1 MNDKYICFLSPPFY
15 SHFMP
20 LLTLAKKFH
29 QYGAKVIFGCS
40 IEFKENVEEAS
51 LEYYEINLSKNKN
64 TKSAEDTLQPISE
77 KKRLE
82 EFFEA
87 TKKGP
92 VQTLITQSKHRKDDM
107 LYNPNQIAEDIKKL
121 DDDKDIGLWIHDVL
135 SYNVT
140 IALYSLRL
148 PFITF
153 CPPHPGT
160 IPKEGEFYGVP
171 KKWPS
176 VFNVDSKEQENLEI
190 VSMDT
195 TIKFTNIFN
204 QFLERNKFN
213 LDKIDNAFRLTSDK
227 AIIYNYLDFENRNES
242 SNIYIGHCF
251 EEEALDEQWADIVKD
266 KYQLKIL
273 ITLGTF
279 LSTRTDVLQKLIITC
294 KDYYPEALCIVAAGM
309 GLNKLKKFESKN
321 IIMAEFIPQKALIPF
336 MDIVI
341 HHGGCNTFTE
351 SLFYE
356 KPMIILPFSSDQ
368 FNIAYDAEKNNIA
381 SVLDPNN
388 LEKALVMKTIDHCL
402 KNKSEDLKKWSN
414 YSKERGP
421 DYAAKKILEKF
432 FPLSQNM

>member
-1 MNDKYICFLSPPFY
+1 MNYKHICFLSPPFY

-20 LLTLAKKFH
+20 FLNLAKNFH
-29 QYGAKVIFGCS
+29 KYGAKVKLGCS
-40 IEFKENVEEAS
+40 IEFKEKVEEAG

-64 TKSAEDTLQPISE
+64 TKSAEDTVQPISE

-107 LYNPNQIAEDIKKL
+107 LYNPNQIAKDIKEL
-121 DDDKDIGLWIHDVL
+121 DDDNDIDLWIHDIL

-140 IALYSLRL
+140 LALYSLRL

-153 CPPHPGT
+153 CPTHPRT
-160 IPKEGEFYGVP
+160 IPKEGELYGVP

-176 VFNVDSKEQENLEI
+176 IFNIDLKEQENLEI
-190 VSMDT
+190 VSIAT

-204 QFLERNKFN
+204 QFLEGNKFN

-227 AIIYNYLDFENRNES
+227 AIIYNYLDFEDSNES

-251 EEEALDEQWADIVKD
+251 EEEALDDKWANIVKD

-279 LSTRTDVLQKLIITC
+279 LTSRTDVIQKLIFTC
-294 KDYYPEALCIVAAGM
+294 KDYYPEALCIVAAGIS
-309 GLNKLKKFESKN
+309 LDKLEKLESKN
-321 IIMAEFIPQKALIPF
+321 IIIAEFIPQKALIPY

-351 SLFYE
+351 SLCYE

-388 LEKALVMKTIDHCL
+388 LEKVLIFQTIDNCL
-402 KNKSEDLKKWSN
+402 KNKSKDLKKWSN
-414 YSKERGP
+414 YSKEKGP
-421 DYAAKKILEKF
+421 DYAAKKILGI
-432 FPLSQNM
+432 

>member
-1 MNDKYICFLSPPFY
+1 MNYKNICFLSPPFY

-20 LLTLAKKFH
+20 FLALAKSFYK
-29 QYGAKVIFGCS
+29 YGVKVIFGCS
-40 IEFKENVEEAS
+40 IEFKEKIEEAG

-64 TKSAEDTLQPISE
+64 TKNAEDTDQPISE
-77 KKRLE
+77 RKRLK

-92 VQTLITQSKHRKDDM
+92 VQTLVTQSKHREDDM
-107 LYNPNQIAEDIKKL
+107 LYNPNQIAKDIKKI
-121 DDDKDIGLWIHDVL
+121 DDNNKIDLWIHDIL

-140 IALYSLRL
+140 IALYSLKL

-160 IPKEGEFYGVP
+160 IPKEGELYGVP

-176 VFNVDSKEQENLEI
+176 VFNIDLKEQKNLEI

-195 TIKFTNIFN
+195 TMKFTNIFN
-204 QFLERNKFN
+204 QFIKGNKFN
-213 LDKIDNAFRLTSDK
+213 SDKIDNAFKLTSDK
-227 AIIYNYLDFENRNES
+227 AIIYNYINFEDRNES
-242 SNIYIGHCF
+242 TNIYLGHCF
-251 EEEALDEQWADIVKD
+251 EEESLDGQWANIVKD

-279 LSTRTDVLQKLIITC
+279 LSTRADVLQKLILTC
-294 KDYYPEALCIVAAGM
+294 KDYYPEAICVVVAGI
-309 GLNKLKKFESKN
+309 GLDKLEQLESKN
-321 IIMAEFIPQKALIPF
+321 IIIAEFIPQKALIPY
-336 MDIVI
+336 MDIII

-356 KPMIILPFSSDQ
+356 KPMVILPFSSDQ

-388 LEKALVMKTIDHCL
+388 LEKVLISQTIDHCL
-402 KNKSEDLKKWSN
+402 KNKSEDLKKWSH

-421 DYAAKKILEKF
+421 DYAAKKILRI
-432 FPLSQNM
+432 